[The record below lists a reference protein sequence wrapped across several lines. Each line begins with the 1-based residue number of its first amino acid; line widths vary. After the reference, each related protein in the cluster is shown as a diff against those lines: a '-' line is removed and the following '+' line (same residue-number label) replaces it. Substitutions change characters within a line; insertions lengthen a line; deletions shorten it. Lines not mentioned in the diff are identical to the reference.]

1 MPAGAGPTRP
11 NSRCRAARQVT
22 VMNLWLEWPCKFHAF
37 MTTQR
42 PRHSFPS
49 SLRSLAVV
57 MAAVGLLAA
66 APAAQAARADRSQPI
81 TIDADKPGTVDML
94 KQVVVFNGNVVI
106 TQGTITIRAE
116 RAEIREGAD
125 GFRSA
130 VAVGTASQ
138 PASFRQKR
146 EGLDEFIQGTA
157 DRIEYEGRGDVVR
170 FVGGAQVQRL
180 RNGVAADQISGER
193 ITYDSTT
200 EVFSVAGSTAPAPA
214 SGASGPGNGR
224 VRVILTPREG
234 SEAAEPAASGAS
246 R

>member
-1 MPAGAGPTRP
+1 
-11 NSRCRAARQVT
+11 
-22 VMNLWLEWPCKFHAF
+22 MNLWLEWPCKFHAF
-37 MTTQR
+37 MTTYRHR
-42 PRHSFPS
+42 PFVPFR
-49 SLRSLAVV
+49 LRRAAE
-57 MAAVGLLAA
+57 AAVALGLLVGSL
-66 APAAQAARADRSQPI
+66 PAALAARGDRNQPI

-130 VAVGTASQ
+130 VAVGTGGQ

-157 DRIEYEGRGDVVR
+157 ERIEYEGRGDVVR

-214 SGASGPGNGR
+214 AGASGPGNGR

>member
-1 MPAGAGPTRP
+1 
-11 NSRCRAARQVT
+11 
-22 VMNLWLEWPCKFHAF
+22 
-37 MTTQR
+37 MTTHTSR
-42 PRHSFPS
+42 LPLVNRLHSA
-49 SLRSLAVV
+49 AVV
-57 MAAVGLLAA
+57 AIACGLLALV
-66 APAAQAARADRSQPI
+66 APQAQAARTDRNQPI

-106 TQGTITIRAE
+106 TQGSITIRAE

-130 VAVGTASQ
+130 VAVGSGGQ
-138 PASFRQKR
+138 QASFRQKR
-146 EGLDEFIQGTA
+146 EGLDEYIQGTA

-170 FVGGAQVQRL
+170 FVGRAQVQRL
-180 RNGVAADQISGER
+180 RGNVAADQISGER

-214 SGASGPGNGR
+214 EGAASGPGNGR

-234 SEAAEPAASGAS
+234 SAAAEVPAAPASGAS

>member
-1 MPAGAGPTRP
+1 MTPHTTR
-11 NSRCRAARQVT
+11 ST
-22 VMNLWLEWPCKFHAF
+22 LTF
-37 MTTQR
+37 
-42 PRHSFPS
+42 
-49 SLRSLAVV
+49 SLRTAAVV
-57 MAAVGLLAA
+57 AA
-66 APAAQAARADRSQPI
+66 AAGSLLITALPAAHAARADRNQPI

-106 TQGTITIRAE
+106 TQGSITIKAE
-116 RAEIREGAD
+116 RAEIREGSD

-130 VAVGTASQ
+130 VAVGTGGQ
-138 PASFRQKR
+138 QASFRQKR

-170 FVGGAQVQRL
+170 FVGKAQVQRL
-180 RNGVAADQISGER
+180 RGGTAADQITGER

-200 EVFSVAGSTAPAPA
+200 EVFSVAGSTAPASPDSA
-214 SGASGPGNGR
+214 ASGPGSGR

-234 SEAAEPAASGAS
+234 SAAASAPEPAASSGAS